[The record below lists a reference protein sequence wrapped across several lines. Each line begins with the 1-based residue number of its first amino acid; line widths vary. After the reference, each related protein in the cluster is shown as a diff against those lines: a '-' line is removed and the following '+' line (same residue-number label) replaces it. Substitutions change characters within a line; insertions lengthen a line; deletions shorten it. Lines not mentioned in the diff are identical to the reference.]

1 VPNDYNQLSIKP
13 YVGDQLSTFQN
24 NSTSTAFTGA
34 GTTTFEGT
42 ALSNQYIYTMYNT
55 APECSAFVTGE
66 LPLTITSGNSAYFYN
81 FMNNNNLVMNNMN
94 MGSMGSSNV
103 GVTYNS
109 VSSTF
114 N

>member
-1 VPNDYNQLSIKP
+1 
-13 YVGDQLSTFQN
+13 
-24 NSTSTAFTGA
+24 
-34 GTTTFEGT
+34 
-42 ALSNQYIYTMYNT
+42 MYNT

-81 FMNNNNLVMNNMN
+81 FMNNNNLIMNNMAS
-94 MGSMGSSNV
+94 MGSMGSISTIGNG